1 MPLTADEIRQHVT
14 QDANIEWVPAQDL
27 LADTMESCVDGR
39 SDLGIIGTP
48 GGNAG
53 EFLLCLAVLEQ
64 VTGKPFPPEQVAP
77 FFEAYLKA
85 FGKFY
90 MHGDTHAL
98 GGLPGDLLDQAPPAE
113 TEARRLGNFLR
124 QPPAEVRERLL
135 EELLKPQHIGCGHI
149 KLMLTRP
156 DDYGVRP
163 ELILAFMRAFFR
175 ALWSGASI
183 DYVVLGGDHQE
194 GAVVNIVVDTE
205 VSNETPIPTITPQVQ
220 GKQMFVNHPQAAS
233 FLRWNLAQGMDSLT
247 SAKVDPETFHAAIGE
262 LAQRQLGHTLA
273 ALASGLPIF
282 EIHFK
287 GQDTEPEVTSA
298 GAVA

>member
-1 MPLTADEIRQHVT
+1 MPLTADEIRQHIT
-14 QDANIEWVPAQDL
+14 QDANIKWVLAQDL
-27 LADTMESCVDGR
+27 LADAMESCVDGR
-39 SDLGIIGTP
+39 SGLGIIGTP

-53 EFLLCLAVLEQ
+53 EFLLCLAALEQ
-64 VTGKPFPPEQVAP
+64 VTGEPFTPEQVAP
-77 FFEAYLKA
+77 FFKAYLQT
-85 FGKFY
+85 FGRFY

-98 GGLPGDLLDQAPPAE
+98 GHLPGDLLDQAEPEE
-113 TEARRLGNFLR
+113 TDARRLENFLR

-156 DDYGVRP
+156 SDYGVRP
-163 ELILAFMRAFFR
+163 DLILAFMRAFFR

-183 DYVVLGGDHQE
+183 DYVVLNGDHQE
-194 GAVVNIVVDTE
+194 GAVVNVVVDTD

-220 GKQMFVNHPQAAS
+220 GKQMFVNHPQAAA
-233 FLRWNLAQGMDSLT
+233 FLRWNLAHGMDALLA
-247 SAKVDPETFHAAIGE
+247 AKVEPETFHAAINE

-273 ALASGLPIF
+273 ALASGLPLF
-282 EIHFK
+282 EIRFK
-287 GQDTEPEVTSA
+287 GQDADPEVTSA